1 VTPQTQTDVGRL
13 LDEGEWGRQQKL
25 FVSLTALTIVFD
37 GVDNQLL
44 GIAVPAIMRDW
55 TLPRS
60 AFAPVL
66 ASGMIG
72 MMLGGALAGVVGD
85 RFGRRIALIGSVIVF
100 GLLTAAVALVDGL
113 WGLGALRFLAGLGLG
128 GAMPNAAALASEYVP
143 RRHRPF
149 AITLTIVCVP
159 LGGTLAAFVGGYVL
173 PAWGWRALFAAG
185 GLLSL
190 VIAGILIRWLPE
202 SPRFLAR
209 HPHRWPELAR
219 ILDTIGHRV
228 PAGTHFVDR
237 GEQAVAKASVG
248 VLFTPDFRRDT
259 FALCGAM
266 FFCMLAV
273 YTAFNWVPSMMTGAG
288 LGLAVASNGLAAFNL
303 GGVAGAVGGGF
314 LIARIGSRITMIGLS
329 AGAIVGGAILALMP
343 ITATAAPLPLVVMLG
358 YTGAMINATQT
369 TLYALAA
376 HVYPTAVR
384 ATGVGSAVA
393 FGRLGGVLS
402 TYAGA
407 WALELGGSH
416 AFFTLMA
423 IAMGIVCLSLAL
435 VRRHVP
441 AAGSDTTPTPV

>member
-1 VTPQTQTDVGRL
+1 VTSQTQTDIGRL
-13 LDEGEWGRQQKL
+13 LDDGDWGSRQKL
-25 FVSLTALTIVFD
+25 FVFLTALTIVFD

-44 GIAVPAIMRDW
+44 GIAIPAMMRDW

-66 ASGMIG
+66 ACGMIG
-72 MMLGGALAGVVGD
+72 MMAGGAIAGLVGD
-85 RFGRRIALIGSVIVF
+85 RFGRRVALIGSVLIF
-100 GLLTAAVALVDGL
+100 GVLTAAVAIVDSL
-113 WGLGALRFLAGLGLG
+113 WALGALRLLAGLGLG

-159 LGGTLAAFVGGYVL
+159 LGGTLAAFVAGYVL

-185 GLLSL
+185 GLISL
-190 VIAGILIRWLPE
+190 AIAGVLLRWLPE

-209 HPHRWPELAR
+209 HPDRWPELVR
-219 ILDTIGHRV
+219 ILETTGHSV
-228 PAGTHFVDR
+228 PAGAHFVDQ
-237 GEQAVAKASVG
+237 GEPMVAKASIG
-248 VLFTPDFRRDT
+248 VLFTPAFRRDT
-259 FALCGAM
+259 LALCGAM

-273 YTAFNWVPSMMTGAG
+273 YTAFNWVPAMMTGAG

-314 LIARIGSRITMIGLS
+314 AIARIGSRVTMLSLS
-329 AGAIVGGAILALMP
+329 ATAIAGAATLALMP
-343 ITATAAPLPLVVMLG
+343 IAATAAALPIVVMLG
-358 YTGAMINATQT
+358 ITGAMINATQT

-384 ATGVGSAVA
+384 ATGVGAAVA

-423 IAMGIVCLSLAL
+423 AAMAIVCISLAL
-435 VRRHVP
+435 VQRHVSP
-441 AAGSDTTPTPV
+441 A